1 MVKKIGLVDYTD
13 YISEIYLKLFHRG
26 GINCIMRVGWMN
38 WNRKLIFKSWMF
50 FLFTRVLISKGMLYN

>member
-13 YISEIYLKLFHRG
+13 YISEIYLKLFHRD
-26 GINCIMRVGWMN
+26 INCIMRVGWMN

>member
-13 YISEIYLKLFHRG
+13 YISEIYLKLFHR